1 MRAFVSFLV
10 VGLSVGLIYTLLAL
24 GMVLIY
30 KGTRI
35 LNFAHPYFGLL
46 AAMLTWWMTSRASF
60 PPFSWIPF
68 ELDSRPRFILC
79 AVIALAIVA
88 LNGWSIEHNLIR
100 RMRRAPRVV
109 LLVLTIA
116 LAQGTVGFVALLF
129 FRTEE
134 QATTFKRLPSLFRF
148 TTQVGGV
155 PITGE
160 HFLVLIVTVVIG
172 VVATWFFTRTK
183 FGVAIRAAA
192 ENPDAARLLGIS
204 ADRVSSFVWIVGSVL
219 AGIAGIL
226 IILIIGT
233 LDINTLGAGFLV
245 RGLAAVLVGGL
256 TSIPGALAG
265 GMSVGII
272 EWLIKWQWPDRPG
285 PPETVLFIVVILIL
299 LIRGFLRKLEQAE
312 DHVAFVPTIKA
323 LPSRLRNSSAA
334 KGVKFMAVIPIA
346 ILVLISLTSGSYTN
360 GVLVVMTVYA
370 IVGVS
375 LIVLTGYTG
384 QISLGH
390 WGLAGVGAFGLANFH
405 TRLGL
410 PYGVSLL
417 LVIPLGMLVS
427 LIIGLPALRI
437 RGLYLAI
444 TTLAFNLAVEVFV
457 FNLAIVG
464 GTSAGIHL
472 NAPQV
477 GPIDFG
483 DPSYRPL
490 FFFGL
495 FLLGLC
501 VLVARNLA
509 RTRTGRSFY
518 ALRENEKAASTFGVA
533 LTRYK
538 LLAFA
543 LSGGM
548 AALAGGLFATYLEF
562 AEATTWTTAQSFI
575 LVSMVMIGGL
585 GSLWGP
591 LFGSFLLIAV
601 PRLARFENPWIVPI
615 ATGILLLIVIVR
627 FRGGIAGLI
636 LAARDRV
643 VEGLH
648 DLSQPVSGAP
658 PPAPAGPE
666 SPR

>member
-1 MRAFVSFLV
+1 VRAFVSFLV
-10 VGLSVGLIYTLLAL
+10 VGISAGLIYTLLAL

-35 LNFAHPYFGLL
+35 LNFAQPYFGLL

-60 PPFSWIPF
+60 PPFSWLPF
-68 ELDSRPRFILC
+68 ELDSRPRFVLC
-79 AVIALAIVA
+79 AFIALALVA
-88 LNGWSIEHNLIR
+88 VNGWSIEHNLIR
-100 RMRRAPRVV
+100 KMRRAPRVV

-134 QATTFKRLPSLFRF
+134 QATTFRRLPSLFRF
-148 TTQVGGV
+148 TTRVGQVL
-155 PITGE
+155 ITGE
-160 HFLVLIVTVVIG
+160 HFLVAIVTVVIG
-172 VVATWFFTRTK
+172 VLAVFFFTRTK
-183 FGVAIRAAA
+183 FGIAIRAAA

-204 ADRVSSFVWIVGSVL
+204 ADHVSSFVWVAGSVL

-226 IILIIGT
+226 VILILGT
-233 LDINTLGAGFLV
+233 LDISTLGAGFLV
-245 RGLAAVLVGGL
+245 RGLAAILIGGL

-265 GMSVGII
+265 GMIVGIT
-272 EWLIKWQWPDRPG
+272 EWMLKWWVPDRPG
-285 PPETVLFIVVILIL
+285 PPEIALFVFVIGILVVRGL
-299 LIRGFLRKLEQAE
+299 LKRLDQAE
-312 DHVAFVPTIKA
+312 DHVAFVPTIKE
-323 LPSRLRNSSAA
+323 LPSRLRNSAAA
-334 KGVKFMAVIPIA
+334 KGVKFMAVIPLA
-346 ILVLISLTSGSYTN
+346 VLVLISLTSGSYTN

-375 LIVLTGYTG
+375 LTLLMGYTG

-405 TRLGL
+405 TRLDL
-410 PYGVSLL
+410 PYAVSLL
-417 LVIPLGMLVS
+417 LIIPLGMLVS
-427 LIIGLPALRI
+427 LLIGLPALRI

-444 TTLAFNLAVEVFV
+444 TTLAFNLAVEIFV
-457 FNLAIVG
+457 FNQPQIG

-472 NAPQV
+472 DAPKL
-477 GPIDFG
+477 GPVDFG

-509 RTRTGRSFY
+509 RTKTGRSFY
-518 ALRENEKAASTFGVA
+518 ALRENEKAAATFGVA

-538 LLAFA
+538 LLSFA
-543 LSGGM
+543 ISGGM
-548 AALAGGLFATYLEF
+548 AALAGGLFVTYLEF

-591 LFGSFLLIAV
+591 LLGSFVIIAL
-601 PRLARFENPWIVPI
+601 PRLAHFENPWIVPI
-615 ATGILLLIVIVR
+615 GTGVLLLIVIVR
-627 FRGGIAGLI
+627 IRGGIAGMI
-636 LAARDRV
+636 LAARDRI

-658 PPAPAGPE
+658 PPTPE